1 MRTVTVRMPD
11 EDFKRLGI
19 SSDSISIDELM
30 DILHRDATIQAMMSS
45 YALSRKQGL
54 PELTMEEIDEEV
66 KAVRA
71 DAKRDH

>member
-11 EDFKRLGI
+11 EDFERLGI

-71 DAKRDH
+71 DAKRNH

>member
-19 SSDSISIDELM
+19 SSESISIDELM

>member
-1 MRTVTVRMPD
+1 MRSVILNMPD
-11 EDFKRLGI
+11 KDFERLGI
-19 SSDSISIDELM
+19 SSDSISIHELM
-30 DILHRDATIQAMMSS
+30 DILHRDATIHAMMRS

>member
-19 SSDSISIDELM
+19 SSDSISIYELM